1 MVRARQEKLQGEN
14 ELEHI
19 VSMHKILKK
28 KKKILSVP
36 QREGERLL
44 SLIIKC
50 RCLVKA
56 FQGPA
61 PADPATGLVTRHQ
74 WRERGRK
81 KTREKASSTGCT
93 KGAGMAIRL

>member
-1 MVRARQEKLQGEN
+1 MVRARQEKLQGKN
-14 ELEHI
+14 ELEHF
-19 VSMHKILKK
+19 VSMHKIL

-44 SLIIKC
+44 FLIIKC

-56 FQGPA
+56 FQEPL
-61 PADPATGLVTRHQ
+61 PADPAAALVTRHQ

-81 KTREKASSTGCT
+81 ERREKARNSTGCT
-93 KGAGMAIRL
+93 KGPGMAIRL